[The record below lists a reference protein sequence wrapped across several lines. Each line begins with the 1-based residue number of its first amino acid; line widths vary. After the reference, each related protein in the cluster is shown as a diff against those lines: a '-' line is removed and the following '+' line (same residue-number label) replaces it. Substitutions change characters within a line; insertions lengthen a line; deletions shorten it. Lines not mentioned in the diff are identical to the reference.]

1 MLEWGFRRCG
11 RNEPGRHQFNRRNSW
26 QCAKHVKLCS
36 DILPVQN
43 GEVLVDVVSSRLILT
58 GADPHFYISSIPS
71 VSVPQYTTN
80 KCASQY
86 IISECASLH
95 LSTPTINEGASV
107 SVSMSVPQY
116 SSVLMSVPQYKI
128 SECASVHHQGM
139 YECASAHHQGLCL
152 STKSMTV
159 PQYKINK
166 CASVQNQWTCL
177 CTRSMNV
184 PWYKINDC
192 ALVQNQWLCLSTK
205 STGLGPPPREVP
217 NMHS

>member
-1 MLEWGFRRCG
+1 MLEWGFWRSG
-11 RNEPGRHQFNRRNSW
+11 RNEPGRHQFNRQNSW

-43 GEVLVDVVSSRLILT
+43 GEVLVYVVSSRLILT

-95 LSTPTINEGASV
+95 LSTPTINESASV
-107 SVSMSVPQY
+107 SASMSVPR
-116 SSVLMSVPQYKI
+116 YKI

-139 YECASAHHQGLCL
+139 YECASAHYQGQCL

-159 PQYKINK
+159 PQYKTNK
-166 CASVQNQWTCL
+166 CASVQNQRMCL
-177 CTRSMNV
+177 C
-184 PWYKINDC
+184 
-192 ALVQNQWLCLSTK
+192 TK
-205 STGLGPPPREVP
+205 STGLGAPPREVP

>member
-43 GEVLVDVVSSRLILT
+43 GEVLVVDVSSRLILT

-116 SSVLMSVPQYKI
+116 TANECTSVQNQWM
-128 SECASVHHQGM
+128 
-139 YECASAHHQGLCL
+139 CL
-152 STKSMTV
+152 STPPRNVWMCLSTPPRTV
-159 PQYKINK
+159 PQYKIND
-166 CASVQNQWTCL
+166 CASVQNQ
-177 CTRSMNV
+177 
-184 PWYKINDC
+184 
-192 ALVQNQWLCLSTK
+192 
-205 STGLGPPPREVP
+205 
-217 NMHS
+217 

>member
-11 RNEPGRHQFNRRNSW
+11 RNEPGRHQFNRQNSW

-107 SVSMSVPQY
+107 SASMSVPQY
-116 SSVLMSVPQYKI
+116 TANECTSVQNQWMCLTTPPRNVWM
-128 SECASVHHQGM
+128 
-139 YECASAHHQGLCL
+139 CL
-152 STKSMTV
+152 STPPRTV
-159 PQYKINK
+159 PHYKIYK
-166 CASVQNQWTCL
+166 CALVQNQWTCL
-177 CTRSMNV
+177 RTKSMTV
-184 PWYKINDC
+184 SRYKINEC
-192 ALVQNQWLCLSTK
+192 ALVQNQRMCLRTK
-205 STGLGPPPREVP
+205 STGLGAPPREVP